1 MRLVTPVALA
11 AAIAFGSVASAEDHL
26 VLACA
31 FKTGKTTFTFNDGRI
46 ETKAND
52 GHLGNVMDATT
63 YLDIDLA
70 AGTITTHLGPALRI
84 YSSSA
89 AAILGNMTSTSGS
102 TTMKLN
108 RITGE
113 LQLDAESP
121 VSVSCIKAAADELG
135 ASDESEE
142 AMKRV
147 WRAVEEKKPWCRQ
160 SGFHATYDCRPATPK
175 F

>member
-1 MRLVTPVALA
+1 MRLVAPIALA
-11 AAIAFGSVASAEDHL
+11 ATIAFGLPASAEDHL

-31 FKTGKTTFTFNDGRI
+31 FKTGKTTFTSNDGRI

-63 YLDIDLA
+63 YLDINLA
-70 AGTITTHLGPALRI
+70 AGTITTHLGPALKI

-89 AAILGNMTSTSGS
+89 AAIIGNMTSTSGS

-113 LQLDAESP
+113 LQLDSDSP
-121 VSVSCIKAAADELG
+121 VSVSCINAAADELRG
-135 ASDESEE
+135 MDESEE
-142 AMKRV
+142 AMKRA
-147 WRAVEEKKPWCRQ
+147 WRSVEEKKPWCRQ
-160 SGFHATYDCRPATPK
+160 SGFHATYDCQPATPK